1 MEETV
6 RMMTR
11 FGKPKTSPFVLL
23 ISGLLVLASIKPAC
37 GFVGVGPGTQGAGV
51 PQPFS
56 IRDFDSFHRLNRN
69 LPTTMSPGV
78 RHALGGCVDA
88 EGNPP
93 NHPVGYDLS
102 LRTVEDVSAEWKP
115 GEERELILQ
124 MRSSSIRWFKTPP
137 QVDMI
142 LIGGNGRDILI
153 GGLGADSLKS
163 RDGIRTDP
171 GSQKITAI
179 TDGTSNTILFTVP
192 EVPAGLYRIDVYER
206 TTGICKSSDF
216 TFRIAGE
223 GSTGTPTPTPTGD
236 LTATPT
242 PTGDGTTPTRT
253 PRIPDYDNSL
263 FVNGFDLPEFL
274 KRLAENNEE
283 ADLDGEDLGRFRDLF
298 MFSLWWQNDELPN

>member
-6 RMMTR
+6 RMKTRIRKPMT
-11 FGKPKTSPFVLL
+11 PPFVLV

-37 GFVGVGPGTQGAGV
+37 GFAGVGPGTQGAGV
-51 PQPFS
+51 PKPFS

-69 LPTTMSPGV
+69 FPSTMSPGV

-88 EGNPP
+88 QGNAP
-93 NHPVGYDLS
+93 NSPIEYDFS
-102 LRTVEDVSAEWKP
+102 LRTDEDTTEPWKP
-115 GEERELILQ
+115 GEERGLKLTL
-124 MRSSSIRWFKTPP
+124 RSSSARWFKEPP
-137 QVDMI
+137 RFDFLLVNE
-142 LIGGNGRDILI
+142 GGGDSIWI
-153 GGLGADSLKS
+153 DLGPS
-163 RDGIRTDP
+163 IMV
-171 GSQKITAI
+171 
-179 TDGTSNTILFTVP
+179 TDGTSNTFFVG
-192 EVPAGLYRIDVYER
+192 EVSPGEYRIDVYER

-223 GSTGTPTPTPTGD
+223 GPTETPTPTPTGD

-253 PRIPDYDNSL
+253 PRMPDYDNSL

-274 KRLAENNEE
+274 KRLAENDEE
-283 ADLDGEDLGRFRDLF
+283 ADLDGEDLGRYRDLF